1 MKRDFSSKFHFSENI
16 NPIQCL
22 LTHCKMLHGEEN
34 VINYIVQ
41 NTLSKEEPRLL
52 FTEKKNYS
60 LLLLINIGLRLTELT
75 WYNKTKKDRAPKLHN
90 GLKYEINK
98 IASTLICI
106 KRN

>member
-1 MKRDFSSKFHFSENI
+1 
-16 NPIQCL
+16 
-22 LTHCKMLHGEEN
+22 MLHGEEN

-75 WYNKTKKDRAPKLHN
+75 WYN
-90 GLKYEINK
+90 
-98 IASTLICI
+98 
-106 KRN
+106 